1 MIKFLANTKVR
12 FLNTRM
18 QTSVYVI
25 KHTKSRNVRTKAVA
39 AFFCAHQ
46 TIKTLLYRK
55 KRTRIVD
62 SSFMDLYLCNID
74 R

>member
-1 MIKFLANTKVR
+1 MIKFLVNTKVR

-25 KHTKSRNVRTKAVA
+25 KHKKSRNVRTKAVA

-55 KRTRIVD
+55 KTHKD
-62 SSFMDLYLCNID
+62 S
-74 R
+74 